1 MKQALFVLAA
11 LACLSV
17 TAAFVLEWAGATL
30 RPPQPRPLGDL
41 QWAYETGFTVQ
52 RIDRMEALSV
62 RGRTVR
68 PRGQFYVVTV
78 RVLAP
83 FGERYH
89 WDDHRVEVRT
99 FSGSGGT
106 MSERR
111 FAVDPGAQALLD
123 SSTGRR
129 AQHTVIGAE
138 EHDRLVFDL
147 PRDVEQPGLVF
158 LDANDP
164 WSLLD
169 LLFGRFWQPA
179 RFNLRYD

>member
-1 MKQALFVLAA
+1 MKQPLFALTLF
-11 LACLSV
+11 ACLTV
-17 TAAFVLEWAGATL
+17 AAAFALEWAGATL
-30 RPPQPRPLGDL
+30 RPPQPLALGEV
-41 QWAYETGFTVQ
+41 QWAYETGFTVEGV
-52 RIDRMEALSV
+52 DRLAALT
-62 RGRTVR
+62 RPGRALR
-68 PRGQFYVVTV
+68 ARGQFYVVRV

-89 WDDHRVEVRT
+89 WDDRRVEVRT

-111 FAVDPGAQALLD
+111 FSVDPQAQALLD
-123 SSTGRR
+123 STTGRR
-129 AQHTVIGAE
+129 AQHTVVGAE

-169 LLFGRFWQPA
+169 LLFGHVWQPA